1 MSSMR
6 DLASF
11 QRDFAAALMTEG
23 QAEPSFRSQ
32 AFAVYRNTSAFGAVE
47 ALRASYPT
55 VDMLL
60 GDEAFT
66 HVALEFRREHPPKT
80 PVLSEYGRE
89 FAGFLRCQP
98 WTCELPY
105 LADVAWLDWLWL
117 ESFLAA
123 DPMASP
129 LQPSTVSTVVL
140 HPATRFA
147 WTATPAMTIWLA
159 HRDPWSI
166 AELEPDWIAEG
177 ALFTR
182 PGSCILAAPIDA
194 ALHQLLTECVVPT
207 SVADLVKKVAA
218 AFPTSDVPGLLRQGV
233 GAGALL
239 LT

>member
-1 MSSMR
+1 MH

-11 QRDFAAALMTEG
+11 QRDFAQALMTDG
-23 QAEPSFRSQ
+23 QAVPSLQSQ
-32 AFAVYRNTSAFGAVE
+32 AFAVHRNTSALGVVE

-66 HVALEFRREHPPKT
+66 QVALEFRHEQPPKG
-80 PVLSEYGRE
+80 PVLSDYGRD

-105 LADVAWLDWLWL
+105 LADVARLDWLWL
-117 ESFLAA
+117 ESFLAPDA
-123 DPMASP
+123 IAKP
-129 LQPSTVSTVVL
+129 LQPSPTARIAL
-140 HPATRFA
+140 HPAARFA

-166 AELEPDWIAEG
+166 AELEPDWVEEG

-182 PGSCILAAPIDA
+182 SGSCVRAESIDA
-194 ALHQLLTECVVPT
+194 ALHQLLTECVVPMT
-207 SVADLVKKVAA
+207 VAGLVEKVAA
-218 AFPTSDVPGLLRQGV
+218 AFPTANLPELLRQGIA
-233 GAGALL
+233 AGALL

>member
-1 MSSMR
+1 MR

-11 QRDFAAALMTEG
+11 QRDFAGALTSESEGVTES
-23 QAEPSFRSQ
+23 SFRSQ
-32 AFAVYRNTSAFGAVE
+32 AFAVYRNTTARGAVE

-60 GDEAFT
+60 GDEAFSQ
-66 HVALEFRREHPPKT
+66 VAIEFRREHPPRG
-80 PVLSEYGRE
+80 PVLSDYGRE

-105 LADVAWLDWLWL
+105 LADVAWLDCLWL

-123 DPMASP
+123 DALATP
-129 LQPSTVSTVVL
+129 LRPSGNSGIAL

-147 WTATPAMTIWLA
+147 WLATPAMTIWLA
-159 HRDPWSI
+159 HRDPWSMD
-166 AELEPDWIAEG
+166 ELEPNWVEEG

-182 PGSCILAAPIDA
+182 PGSSVRAEPIDA
-194 ALHQLLTECVVPT
+194 AFHRLLMACIVPA
-207 SVADLVKKVAA
+207 SVAEVVIGVAA
-218 AFPTSDVPGLLRQGV
+218 DFPTANVPELLRRGI
-233 GAGALL
+233 ASGALI